1 MQRKQVNT
9 TIKLFAGTVHT
20 FTQSSDDRTYETH
33 AGMLISYTHSHWSIS
48 MRHVY
53 SDLASVWNK
62 CDKQNNDADW
72 RFLKKIQMKWHHHH
86 HHTGTHIWV
95 HQTTT
100 TKIYRQISLFCM
112 LLQRVFR
119 IKLENRM
126 SVKIRFKRC

>member
-62 CDKQNNDADW
+62 CDKPNNDADW
-72 RFLKKIQMKWHHHH
+72 RFLKKYRWNGIIIIITQV
-86 HHTGTHIWV
+86 HT
-95 HQTTT
+95 
-100 TKIYRQISLFCM
+100 YEC
-112 LLQRVFR
+112 
-119 IKLENRM
+119 IKQQQQKSTDKYLYFVCYCSE
-126 SVKIRFKRC
+126 FFE